1 MNVSIIRSFSAF
13 TKTLT
18 VCYTPEMDAGQ
29 FFFSQPNPWMIPTQL
44 NPTHRWTQPNPTP
57 NPTQLNLT
65 QLNATHRW
73 T

>member
-1 MNVSIIRSFSAF
+1 MNVSILRSFSAF

-44 NPTHRWTQPNPTP
+44 NPDDGWMAAAHV
-57 NPTQLNLT
+57 NLCYKRLSRFT
-65 QLNATHRW
+65 LNAYSL
-73 T
+73 